1 MLEDIIKYVQLVG
14 EFKPVVRE
22 VLDSLKQYE
31 EEYNEITSFYVKNIV
46 KNKTAIYKGFIDE
59 GITLDHALALTIN
72 STAEISKSFEKASQ
86 RKSK

>member
-1 MLEDIIKYVQLVG
+1 MEDIIKYVQLVG

-31 EEYNEITSFYVKNIV
+31 EEYNEITSFYIKNIV
-46 KNKTAIYKGFIDE
+46 KNKTAIYKGFLAE
-59 GITLDHALALTIN
+59 GIASDHALALTIN
-72 STAEISKSFEKASQ
+72 STVELSKSFEKASQ